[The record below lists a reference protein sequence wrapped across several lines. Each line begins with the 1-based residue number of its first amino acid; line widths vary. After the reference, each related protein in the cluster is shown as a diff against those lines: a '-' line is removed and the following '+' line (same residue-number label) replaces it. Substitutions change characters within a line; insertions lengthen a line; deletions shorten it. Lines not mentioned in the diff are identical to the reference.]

1 MITFSLTTH
10 FLFCDN
16 RHKHII
22 TWNATPARYNWRSDI
37 YRVSIEHGHC
47 SVGVSGLSN
56 LYPCIGSVLMKCY
69 DKQKIIGLP
78 PAFILWVCIHTSCYG
93 VSVARGHLLVDSR
106 VRDLRHITH
115 WSVTARRP
123 LRRGSF

>member
-1 MITFSLTTH
+1 MTTAINISLHEMQPRRGIIEGLTFT
-10 FLFCDN
+10 
-16 RHKHII
+16 
-22 TWNATPARYNWRSDI
+22 
-37 YRVSIEHGHC
+37 VSIEHGHC

-115 WSVTARRP
+115 RSVTARRP
-123 LRRGSF
+123 LRRGSFLMSLVLGI